1 MEKKNEVIE
10 GNEQEIPF
18 RLLPQEEQQ
27 RILDANQKKCVR
39 PQFFRSGIFGFLHH
53 FLGLLFF

>member
-1 MEKKNEVIE
+1 MDKSNEEVDV
-10 GNEQEIPF
+10 NEQEIPF

-53 FLGLLFF
+53 LLGLLFF

>member
-1 MEKKNEVIE
+1 MDKSNEEVDV
-10 GNEQEIPF
+10 NEQEIPF
-18 RLLPQEEQQ
+18 RLLSQEEQQ

-53 FLGLLFF
+53 LLGLLFF